1 MTSSWS
7 LFKALSWPRFKQMSL
22 LLGIEALAVIVTS
35 LWTAIKG
42 NFTAATLFYNL
53 CAWMALPLIVGFILL
68 AVSNEKFFRAGTF
81 WLLPISDWRRY
92 TINLVVS
99 LVNIVYVWLV
109 QVILFC
115 LTLWIGWNE
124 LMGGLTSA
132 SLFFSQFDAGSA
144 VQFALGTLLVLVLV
158 TILIWSTI
166 TLCHFVTNATKG
178 FLPRFRQRFV
188 NVIITVVVI
197 YVAFR
202 LANLLISMVSFLSS
216 QLVNQG
222 QIDSLWVGSL
232 VMLAVILVEGV
243 LNTLML
249 QKWVEPTLN

>member
-22 LLGIEALAVIVTS
+22 LVGIEALAVIVTS

-68 AVSNEKFFRAGTF
+68 AVSNEKFFRSGTF

-92 TINLVVS
+92 MINLVAS
-99 LVNIVYVWLV
+99 LINIIYVWLA
-109 QVILFC
+109 QVILFG
-115 LTLWIGWNE
+115 LTLWLGWNE
-124 LMGGLTSA
+124 LMGGLTGTSM
-132 SLFFSQFDAGSA
+132 FFGQFDAGS
-144 VQFALGTLLVLVLV
+144 VTQFALGTLLVLVLA

-166 TLCHFVTNATKG
+166 TLCHFATNAAKG
-178 FLPRFRQRFV
+178 FLPQFRQRFV
-188 NVIITVVVI
+188 NVVITVIVI

-202 LANLLISMVSFLSS
+202 LANLLIGMISFLSS

-222 QIDSLWVGSL
+222 QIDSLWTGSL
-232 VMLAVILVEGV
+232 VMLAVILVEGII
-243 LNTLML
+243 NTLIL